1 VRERARE
8 RIEVIVFVPTRPINT
23 GTSARIGDPM
33 DLVTGDAPQPGET
46 PREESNPWTFSDPDT
61 AFWQGEAHRDPA
73 AAARS
78 ATLAPPA
85 TEDKKRTDEAVT
97 AHAAGGKDTTDEL
110 AERDTTEEPPE
121 RDTTEQ
127 REERDSTEQRE
138 ERDST
143 EQREERGSTIQSA
156 ERDHDQLDDQRFNTT
171 GPISEYA
178 TTTPE
183 SKPTEPP
190 VHSAEP
196 HSPDGDAAGVPDVMV
211 LPEPGRTR
219 PTVALDRGPVPGQ
232 PPSGLSR
239 LSRAPQRP
247 PSPLLE
253 NSPFWLTEA
262 ERAERAAA
270 RAAETRDRPGTLGVA
285 PRRPPASPRRPA
297 TGLFGLVALALVAAF
312 FAWVSAEPFWLAV
325 GHGDRGTATVVRCT
339 GDGVTQRCAGQF
351 RAAGNEY
358 AVTRVTLLG
367 VQPGRHSPGAISP
380 ARMVNSASRQAYVG
394 EAGLLVQLRW
404 VLGFVLV
411 LLCGIGIAGLTGA
424 RRLETARARRGALLA
439 SLTGPLLLLAGFLWV
454 AY

>member
-61 AFWQGEAHRDPA
+61 AFWQGEAHRDPG

-97 AHAAGGKDTTDEL
+97 AHAAGSKDTTDEL

-121 RDTTEQ
+121 RGNTE
-127 REERDSTEQRE
+127 EPPERDSTEE
-138 ERDST
+138 PPERDST
-143 EQREERGSTIQSA
+143 EEPVERGSTIQSA
-156 ERDHDQLDDQRFNTT
+156 ERDHDQLDDHRFNTT

-178 TTTPE
+178 TTAPE

-239 LSRAPQRP
+239 LSRAQQRP

-253 NSPFWLTEA
+253 SSPFWLTEA

-270 RAAETRDRPGTLGVA
+270 RAARAARRQKPAPEVVDDEPDEPARPRTVA
-285 PRRPPASPRRPA
+285 E
-297 TGLFGLVALALVAAF
+297 LVAL
-312 FAWVSAEPFWLAV
+312 
-325 GHGDRGTATVVRCT
+325 
-339 GDGVTQRCAGQF
+339 
-351 RAAGNEY
+351 RA
-358 AVTRVTLLG
+358 
-367 VQPGRHSPGAISP
+367 
-380 ARMVNSASRQAYVG
+380 RQAAADVTDPD
-394 EAGLLVQLRW
+394 ERD
-404 VLGFVLV
+404 
-411 LLCGIGIAGLTGA
+411 
-424 RRLETARARRGALLA
+424 
-439 SLTGPLLLLAGFLWV
+439 
-454 AY
+454 

>member
-1 VRERARE
+1 
-8 RIEVIVFVPTRPINT
+8 
-23 GTSARIGDPM
+23 M

-73 AAARS
+73 DAAGRSGRGPAAATRS

-85 TEDKKRTDEAVT
+85 AEDEERTGEAAT
-97 AHAAGGKDTTDEL
+97 AHAVGRKD
-110 AERDTTEEPPE
+110 ATEELVE
-121 RDTTEQ
+121 R
-127 REERDSTEQRE
+127 REKIESV
-138 ERDST
+138 
-143 EQREERGSTIQSA
+143 
-156 ERDHDQLDDQRFNTT
+156 ERDHDQLDAERFNTT
-171 GPISEYA
+171 EPISEYA

-183 SKPTEPP
+183 SKPTEP
-190 VHSAEP
+190 VHSAQP
-196 HSPDGDAAGVPDVMV
+196 HAPDEDAAGVPDVMV

-239 LSRAPQRP
+239 LSRAQQRP
-247 PSPLLE
+247 SSPLLE
-253 NSPFWLTEA
+253 SSPFWLTEA

-270 RAAETRDRPGTLGVA
+270 RAAEPRSRPATIGVA
-285 PRRPPASPRRPA
+285 PKRPPRSPRRPT

-325 GHGDRGTATVVRCT
+325 GHGDRGTATVARCT

-351 RAAGNEY
+351 QAAGHEY
-358 AVTRVTLLG
+358 AVARVTLLG
-367 VQPGRHSPGAISP
+367 VQPGLRSPGAISP

-424 RRLETARARRGALLA
+424 RRLETAPARRGALLV